1 MSGLFATF
9 NVAKRG
15 LFAQQKAIDVTTHN
29 IANANTE
36 GYSRQRAMMETTT
49 PFSMPSVNN
58 AIGPGQLGT
67 GVQISIIQRVRDEFL
82 DYQFRNE
89 SSTMGMYE
97 ARDRFLSEIESVF
110 NEPSDKGLSTVIG
123 KFFDSW
129 QELSK
134 QAETSNARTVVAQ
147 QANALANELNHTY
160 NQLQKIR
167 SNTQMVI
174 KDTVFQVNNYL
185 DQIDSLNQQI
195 MNVKISGQEPN
206 DLMDKRDLLVD
217 KLSSEFNIDIKKK
230 NFYTVDLNPTD
241 VETIPEGGEKLLVRK
256 EPNYAVSRFSYING
270 IEEIKNDEGK
280 ITALKV
286 SYLKE
291 GDSNKPGKEI
301 LINFNTPIE
310 QGKAK
315 EIKRHIDECRVMW
328 AEEDGTAY
336 ANKSIE
342 ITNVNDLSLLDK
354 KLGLFNPSS
363 GSLQGYMSVQ
373 RDVDNY
379 EDQIN
384 KLAKAVA
391 FSVNIVHSGESDAAK
406 DNMPFFV
413 NKDKFKLNPDGTIE
427 SLGEDEIDASNI
439 GVNSAILD
447 NVMNIK
453 AGAGD
458 NPGEN
463 DGKRAL
469 AIAKLRNTLFK
480 IQNINLS
487 QIDRERFIEDLT
499 GGLVENKDLGVYTLE
514 SNLNGMTIDNYFKD
528 TVDTLGIQENEARR
542 IIGNQE
548 KLLSNFEERRTS
560 ISGVSMDEEM
570 ANLIQFQHAYGANA
584 KIISTVDELLDVV
597 VNGLKR

>member
-1 MSGLFATF
+1 
-9 NVAKRG
+9 
-15 LFAQQKAIDVTTHN
+15 
-29 IANANTE
+29 
-36 GYSRQRAMMETTT
+36 
-49 PFSMPSVNN
+49 
-58 AIGPGQLGT
+58 
-67 GVQISIIQRVRDEFL
+67 
-82 DYQFRNE
+82 
-89 SSTMGMYE
+89 
-97 ARDRFLSEIESVF
+97 
-110 NEPSDKGLSTVIG
+110 
-123 KFFDSW
+123 
-129 QELSK
+129 
-134 QAETSNARTVVAQ
+134 
-147 QANALANELNHTY
+147 
-160 NQLQKIR
+160 
-167 SNTQMVI
+167 
-174 KDTVFQVNNYL
+174 
-185 DQIDSLNQQI
+185 
-195 MNVKISGQEPN
+195 
-206 DLMDKRDLLVD
+206 
-217 KLSSEFNIDIKKK
+217 
-230 NFYTVDLNPTD
+230 
-241 VETIPEGGEKLLVRK
+241 
-256 EPNYAVSRFSYING
+256 
-270 IEEIKNDEGK
+270 
-280 ITALKV
+280 
-286 SYLKE
+286 
-291 GDSNKPGKEI
+291 
-301 LINFNTPIE
+301 
-310 QGKAK
+310 
-315 EIKRHIDECRVMW
+315 
-328 AEEDGTAY
+328 
-336 ANKSIE
+336 
-342 ITNVNDLSLLDK
+342 
-354 KLGLFNPSS
+354 
-363 GSLQGYMSVQ
+363 MSVQ
-373 RDVDNY
+373 KDVDNY

>member
-328 AEEDGTAY
+328 AE
-336 ANKSIE
+336 
-342 ITNVNDLSLLDK
+342 
-354 KLGLFNPSS
+354 
-363 GSLQGYMSVQ
+363 
-373 RDVDNY
+373 
-379 EDQIN
+379 
-384 KLAKAVA
+384 
-391 FSVNIVHSGESDAAK
+391 
-406 DNMPFFV
+406 
-413 NKDKFKLNPDGTIE
+413 
-427 SLGEDEIDASNI
+427 
-439 GVNSAILD
+439 
-447 NVMNIK
+447 
-453 AGAGD
+453 
-458 NPGEN
+458 
-463 DGKRAL
+463 
-469 AIAKLRNTLFK
+469 
-480 IQNINLS
+480 
-487 QIDRERFIEDLT
+487 
-499 GGLVENKDLGVYTLE
+499 
-514 SNLNGMTIDNYFKD
+514 
-528 TVDTLGIQENEARR
+528 
-542 IIGNQE
+542 
-548 KLLSNFEERRTS
+548 
-560 ISGVSMDEEM
+560 
-570 ANLIQFQHAYGANA
+570 
-584 KIISTVDELLDVV
+584 
-597 VNGLKR
+597 

>member
-36 GYSRQRAMMETTT
+36 GYSRQRAIMETTR
-49 PFSMPSVNN
+49 PFAMPSVNN

-67 GVQISIIQRVRDEFL
+67 GVEISIIQRVRDEFL
-82 DYQFRNE
+82 DFQFRNE
-89 SSTMGMYE
+89 QSVMGTYE
-97 ARDRFLSEIESVF
+97 ARDKFLSEIESVF
-110 NEPSDKGLSTVIG
+110 NEPSDKALSAVIG

-147 QANALANELNHTY
+147 QSNALANELNHTY

-167 SNTQMVI
+167 VNTQTVI
-174 KDTVFQVNNYL
+174 KDTVFQLNNYL

-206 DLMDKRDLLVD
+206 DLMDRRDLLMD
-217 KLSSEFNIDIKKK
+217 KLSAEFNIDVKKK
-230 NFYTVDLNPTD
+230 NFYTIDLNPSD
-241 VETIPEGGEKLLVRK
+241 VENIPEGGEKLLVRK

-270 IEEIKNDEGK
+270 IEEVRNDAGK
-280 ITALKV
+280 VTGFKIN
-286 SYLKE
+286 YLKE

-301 LINFNTPIE
+301 MINFNPPID

-315 EIKRHIDECRVMW
+315 EVKRHIDECRVIW
-328 AEEDGTAY
+328 ADEEGNAY
-336 ANKSIE
+336 VDKAIDISNP
-342 ITNVNDLSLLDK
+342 NDLAMLDK
-354 KLGLFNPSS
+354 KLGLFKPSN

-373 RDVDNY
+373 KDVDNY
-379 EDQIN
+379 EDQLN
-384 KLAKAVA
+384 KLAKSIV
-391 FSVNIVHSGESDAAK
+391 FSVNAVHSGESEASK
-406 DNMPFFV
+406 DDMPFFV
-413 NKDKFKLNPDGTIE
+413 NKDAFKLNPDGSIQV
-427 SLGEDEIDASNI
+427 LGEEEINASNI
-439 GVNSAILD
+439 AVNTKIMD

-453 AGAGD
+453 TGVGD
-458 NPGEN
+458 KPGEN

-469 AIAKLRNTLFK
+469 AIAKLRNTLYK
-480 IQNINLS
+480 IQNIDLS
-487 QIDRERFIEDLT
+487 QTDRQKFIKDLT
-499 GGLVENKDLGVYTLE
+499 GGFAVDEELGVYTIQ
-514 SNLNGMTIDNYFKD
+514 SNVNGMTIDNYFKD

-542 IIGNQE
+542 IVGNQE
-548 KLLSNFEERRTS
+548 KLLSDFEQRRTS
-560 ISGVSMDEEM
+560 VSGVSMDEEM